1 MCVPRAH
8 AGTGFSQIFGL
19 QATFDISLTT
29 ETGLTTLSNMPVAS
43 TEDRSGGLLAWPFL
57 FFVSYSCLCLQAT
70 FDISLTTET
79 GLTAL
84 SNMPVASTQ
93 VRSGGLTTTQFAT
106 SPPMST
112 YLVALIMGNL
122 TSVSTMVPH
131 PVSGQPDR
139 NVSIYGTPDR

>member
-1 MCVPRAH
+1 MLAALCRPPVVGSCCVCCQCLLLS
-8 AGTGFSQIFGL
+8 AGRFLLDHVVSAVSACCSL

-29 ETGLTTLSNMPVAS
+29 TTGL
-43 TEDRSGGLLAWPFL
+43 
-57 FFVSYSCLCLQAT
+57 
-70 FDISLTTET
+70 I
-79 GLTAL
+79 AL
-84 SNMPVASTQ
+84 SNMPVIATQ
-93 VRSGGLTTTQFAT
+93 DLSNGDTTTHFAT

-131 PVSGQPDR
+131 PEPGQPDR

>member
-1 MCVPRAH
+1 MHLWHCIIRLFYITHLKLCSA
-8 AGTGFSQIFGL
+8 L

-29 ETGLTTLSNMPVAS
+29 T
-43 TEDRSGGLLAWPFL
+43 
-57 FFVSYSCLCLQAT
+57 
-70 FDISLTTET
+70 T

-84 SNMPVASTQ
+84 SNMPVIASKDLPT
-93 VRSGGLTTTQFAT
+93 GLTATHFAT

-122 TSVSTMVPH
+122 TSVYTMVPH
-131 PVSGQPDR
+131 PDATQPAR

>member
-1 MCVPRAH
+1 MFLFC
-8 AGTGFSQIFGL
+8 QIFSRLTSDVWLFCGL

-29 ETGLTTLSNMPVAS
+29 T
-43 TEDRSGGLLAWPFL
+43 
-57 FFVSYSCLCLQAT
+57 
-70 FDISLTTET
+70 T

-84 SNMPVASTQ
+84 SNMPVVTSEERPT
-93 VRSGGLTTTQFAT
+93 GLTTTHFAT

-131 PVSGQPDR
+131 PVAALPAR
-139 NVSIYGTPDR
+139 KVSIYGTPDR

>member
-1 MCVPRAH
+1 MLWY
-8 AGTGFSQIFGL
+8 L

-29 ETGLTTLSNMPVAS
+29 T
-43 TEDRSGGLLAWPFL
+43 
-57 FFVSYSCLCLQAT
+57 
-70 FDISLTTET
+70 T

-84 SNMPVASTQ
+84 SNMPVIATDDLL
-93 VRSGGLTTTQFAT
+93 SGDTTTHFAT
-106 SPPMST
+106 SPAMST

-131 PVSGQPDR
+131 PDPSQPDR

>member
-1 MCVPRAH
+1 M
-8 AGTGFSQIFGL
+8 

-29 ETGLTTLSNMPVAS
+29 T
-43 TEDRSGGLLAWPFL
+43 
-57 FFVSYSCLCLQAT
+57 
-70 FDISLTTET
+70 T

-84 SNMPVASTQ
+84 SNMPVAATQ
-93 VRSGGLTTTQFAT
+93 DLPTGLTTTHFAT

-122 TSVSTMVPH
+122 TSVSTLVPH
-131 PVSGQPDR
+131 PDPAKPAR